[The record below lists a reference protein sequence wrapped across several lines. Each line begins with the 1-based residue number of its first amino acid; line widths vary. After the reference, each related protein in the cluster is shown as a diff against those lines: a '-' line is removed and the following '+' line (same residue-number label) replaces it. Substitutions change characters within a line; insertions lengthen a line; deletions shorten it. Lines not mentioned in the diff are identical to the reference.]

1 MVSLT
6 FKCCTGAANKN
17 SRGDEVNVFS
27 LETRPSRR
35 IEDVQETLL
44 SWQHMMEAQI
54 AEAEARVAVLIKTAQ
69 TAPSVNS
76 KIINLGSNVIFHNA
90 EIEFVETFRVRDQ
103 FSYLCDFLTNV
114 SLQSILLN
122 PVRYGT

>member
-17 SRGDEVNVFS
+17 STGDEVNVFS

-35 IEDVQETLL
+35 IEDVQETLF

-54 AEAEARVAVLIKTAQ
+54 AEAEARVAVLMKTAQ
-69 TAPSVNS
+69 TVPSVNS

-103 FSYLCDFLTNV
+103 FSYLRDFLTDV

>member
-17 SRGDEVNVFS
+17 STGDEVNVFS

-103 FSYLCDFLTNV
+103 FSYLRDFLTNV

-122 PVRYGT
+122 PVRYGN